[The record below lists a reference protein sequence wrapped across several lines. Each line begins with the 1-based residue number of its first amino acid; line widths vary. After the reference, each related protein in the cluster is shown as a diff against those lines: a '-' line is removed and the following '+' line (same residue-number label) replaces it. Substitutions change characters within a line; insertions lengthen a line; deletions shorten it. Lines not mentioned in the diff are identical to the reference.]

1 MHPLKHW
8 ITHNWFPK
16 IFSLVLATMLWITV
30 ASETSSEI
38 GLEVPLEYRNIPAQ
52 LEITDDTTNRV
63 EVRLRGSPNLIK
75 EVTPKEVSTNVDLS
89 SMKPGEIVFTL
100 TSRNVQAPF
109 GAEVVRVNPSRV
121 RINLERTISK
131 MAPVV
136 PTIQGQPARGF
147 EVGKVLLNPSRIRVE
162 GPESRISK
170 LDSVST
176 LPILVDGKRADIVQ
190 SADLDVPDPQVRLQR
205 PSTINIRVEIR
216 AK

>member
-1 MHPLKHW
+1 MHSLKHW
-8 ITHNWFPK
+8 ITHNWFLK

-52 LEITDDTTNRV
+52 FEITGDTTNTV

-75 EVTPKEVSTNVDLS
+75 EVTPKEVSTNIDLS
-89 SMKPGEIVFTL
+89 SMKPGEIVFPL
-100 TSRNVQAPF
+100 TSQNVQAPF

-131 MAPVV
+131 MVPVV

-147 EVGKVLLNPSRIRVE
+147 EVGKVLLNPNRIRVE
-162 GPESRISK
+162 GPESRVNH

-176 LPILVDGKRADIVQ
+176 RPILVDGKRANILQ
-190 SADLDVPDPQVRLQR
+190 SSDLDVPDPQVRLQR
-205 PSTINIRVEIR
+205 PATINIRVEIR

>member
-1 MHPLKHW
+1 MHSLKHW
-8 ITHNWFPK
+8 ITHNWFLK
-16 IFSLVLATMLWITV
+16 IFSLLLAMVLWITV

-38 GLEVPLEYRNIPAQ
+38 GLEVPLEYRNIPPQ
-52 LEITDDTTNRV
+52 LEITEDTTNTV

-75 EVTPKEVSTNVDLS
+75 DVTPKQVSTNIDLS
-89 SMKPGEIVFTL
+89 SMKPGEIVFPL
-100 TSRNVQAPF
+100 TSQNVQAPF

-131 MAPVV
+131 MVPVV
-136 PTIQGQPARGF
+136 PKIQGPPARGF
-147 EVGKVLLNPSRIRVE
+147 EVGKVSLDPSRVRVE
-162 GPESRISK
+162 GPESRVNN

-176 LPILVDGKRADIVQ
+176 LPVSVEGKRTNVSQ
-190 SADLDVPDPQVRLQR
+190 STDLDAPDPLVRLPR

>member
-1 MHPLKHW
+1 MHSLKHW
-8 ITHNWFPK
+8 ITDNWFLK

-75 EVTPKEVSTNVDLS
+75 EVTPKEVSTNIDLS
-89 SMKPGEIVFTL
+89 SMKPGEIAFPL

-131 MAPVV
+131 MVAVV

-162 GPESRISK
+162 GPESRVNH

-176 LPILVDGKRADIVQ
+176 QPILVDGKRANILQ

-205 PSTINIRVEIR
+205 PATINIRVEIR

>member
-1 MHPLKHW
+1 MHSLKHW
-8 ITHNWFPK
+8 ITHNWFLK

-52 LEITDDTTNRV
+52 LEITNDTTNTV

-75 EVTPKEVSTNVDLS
+75 DMTPKQVSSVIDLS
-89 SMKPGEIVFTL
+89 SMKPGETVFPL
-100 TSRNVQAPF
+100 TSQNVQAPF

-121 RINLERTISK
+121 RISLERTISK
-131 MAPVV
+131 MVPVV
-136 PTIQGQPARGF
+136 PTIQGEPARGF
-147 EVGKVLLNPSRIRVE
+147 EVGKVLLDPSRIRVE
-162 GPESRISK
+162 GPENRVNS

-176 LPILVDGKRADIVQ
+176 LPIVVDGKRSNVLQ
-190 SADLDVPDPQVRLQR
+190 TADLDAPDPQVRLQR
-205 PSTINIRVEIR
+205 GATINVRVEIR